1 MDNDDL
7 VGIIEGILFG
17 AGDLVSLKDLSRI
30 LAKSTL
36 EVGFALEI
44 LKLDYQSKARGIR
57 LVEVNETYQLSTKP
71 EYYEY
76 IRDITR
82 HKQKNGL
89 SRAALET
96 LAIVAYRQPVT
107 RLLIDE
113 LRGVSSSSA
122 IQGLLD
128 KGLLS
133 ESGRLEAPGRPI
145 LYQTTSEFLK
155 VIGFKNLKEMPEY
168 EAFSQGKQE
177 KSDLIDSIT
186 SDQETIKKPIKM
198 ISSILEQAILDK
210 NKEEKN

>member
-1 MDNDDL
+1 LDNDDL